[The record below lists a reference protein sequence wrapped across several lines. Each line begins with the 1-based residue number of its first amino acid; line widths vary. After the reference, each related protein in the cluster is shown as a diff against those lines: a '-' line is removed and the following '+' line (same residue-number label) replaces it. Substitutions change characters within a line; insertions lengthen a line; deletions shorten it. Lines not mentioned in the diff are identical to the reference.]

1 MDTMFP
7 TNKSG
12 FRGVAKLLW
21 GDKCQSAV
29 AVNTYVAD
37 HTNQIKIFDG
47 LVAKLKL
54 IDTNLAEAHLTDRK
68 DCTSVGGVATDKIPS
83 LRNFNLKNYYAPS
96 VWTVEASPS
105 FKVRKF
111 AGDSGQCFNVFIE
124 TPFSIHR
131 QDSYA
136 RCVALKKTVDPKAIK
151 EGAGHLFQVQ
161 TDFLYQF

>member
-1 MDTMFP
+1 MNTMFP
-7 TNKSG
+7 TDKSG

-21 GDKCQSAV
+21 GDKCQKDV
-29 AVNTYVAD
+29 AANTYVAD
-37 HTNQIKIFDG
+37 HTNQVKIFDG
-47 LVAKLKL
+47 LVTKLKANDAAL
-54 IDTNLAEAHLTDRK
+54 VEAHLNDRK
-68 DCTSVGGVATDKIPS
+68 DCSTVGGVATDKIPS

-96 VWTVEASPS
+96 VWTVEADPS

-136 RCVALKKTVDPKAIK
+136 RCVALKKTVNAEAIK
-151 EGAGHLFQVQ
+151 QGAGYLFQVQ
-161 TDFLYQF
+161 QDFLYQF

>member
-1 MDTMFP
+1 MNTMFP
-7 TNKSG
+7 DAKDG

-29 AVNTYVAD
+29 QAAD
-37 HTNQIKIFDG
+37 FTTDHQNQIKIFNAI
-47 LVAKLKL
+47 VAKLKTL
-54 IDTNLAEAHLTDRK
+54 DATSEAHLIARK
-68 DCTSVGGVATDKIPS
+68 DCSTVGGTATDKIPA

-96 VWTVEASPS
+96 VWTVEPSPS

-111 AGDSGQCFNVFIE
+111 AGDSGQCFNVYIE

-136 RCVALKKTVDPKAIK
+136 RCVALKKTVNAEAIK
-151 EGAGHLFQVQ
+151 QGAGYLFQVQ
-161 TDFLYQF
+161 ADFQYQF